1 MTRNEYEAQRR
12 RLDQEMRVA
21 IELVK
26 AGHQA
31 KIQVLDLML
40 TMSGEGAPEPVAAPP
55 SPEPEPRLR
64 RRGAGELMEEVKDI
78 LPQLPALFTKDH
90 VEKALEE
97 PADRASLFRVLQELE
112 QDGWI
117 TTETPGR
124 GRNPTVYR
132 RQDSAASA
140 EDSGDGAETA

>member
-1 MTRNEYEAQRR
+1 MTRDEYEVRRR
-12 RLDQEMRVA
+12 RLDEEMRAA

-31 KIQVLDLML
+31 QVQALDVFWR
-40 TMSGEGAPEPVAAPP
+40 TSGGAAPEPEAPP
-55 SPEPEPRLR
+55 PPEPRRPR
-64 RRGAGELMEEVKDI
+64 RRGVGELREEVKEI
-78 LPQLPALFTKDH
+78 LPRLPALFTKDD
-90 VEKALEE
+90 VEKALTE

-112 QDGWI
+112 EEGRI
-117 TTETPGR
+117 KTEAPGR

-140 EDSGDGAETA
+140 EDSGDGDETA